1 MDLHQILKIL
11 AAWPEGLS
19 QSMLRAHG
27 MQSTAL
33 AELIGAQLATKK
45 VERVWDGDK
54 EIALTRIR
62 ITDKGRRTLER

>member
-1 MDLHQILKIL
+1 
-11 AAWPEGLS
+11 
-19 QSMLRAHG
+19 

-45 VERVWDGDK
+45 VERIWDGDK
-54 EIALTRIR
+54 EIALTRIQ